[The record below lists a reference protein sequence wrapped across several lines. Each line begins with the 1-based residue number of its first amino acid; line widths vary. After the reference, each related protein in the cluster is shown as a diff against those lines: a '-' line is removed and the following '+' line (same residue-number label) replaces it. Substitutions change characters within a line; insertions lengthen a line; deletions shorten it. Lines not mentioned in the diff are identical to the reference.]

1 MVIAVLWVDRDPVRG
16 RQPPILPLVVAIALG
31 VMLVLL
37 VHVEHQHG
45 DMRRRVE
52 LDVAIAQRSSLRT
65 NEQPHRFV
73 VGAVGA
79 ARKPVYEEVLGRLSQ
94 RSPRLLAVQGCLR
107 SCMCYAFPVLCERPR
122 TL

>member
-1 MVIAVLWVDRDPVRG
+1 
-16 RQPPILPLVVAIALG
+16 
-31 VMLVLL
+31 MLVLL

-79 ARKPVYEEVLGRLSQ
+79 ARKPVYEEVLGRLALIGGAGLSEI
-94 RSPRLLAVQGCLR
+94 VH
-107 SCMCYAFPVLCERPR
+107 VLCFSCS
-122 TL
+122 L